1 MKSPNELL
9 TDLTVLST
17 IVGTNESKGP
27 SVVLPSNLKS
37 SGETDKGMC
46 VLILIDSHLR
56 NLGSFIDSVLVDVH
70 AIELVQQLIFLRGIL
85 YPWQSEV

>member
-1 MKSPNELL
+1 MSLKDLL
-9 TDLTVLST
+9 SYFPQTLNPLVKLTRACV
-17 IVGTNESKGP
+17 
-27 SVVLPSNLKS
+27 
-37 SGETDKGMC
+37 C

-56 NLGSFIDSVLVDVH
+56 TLGSFIDSVLVDVH